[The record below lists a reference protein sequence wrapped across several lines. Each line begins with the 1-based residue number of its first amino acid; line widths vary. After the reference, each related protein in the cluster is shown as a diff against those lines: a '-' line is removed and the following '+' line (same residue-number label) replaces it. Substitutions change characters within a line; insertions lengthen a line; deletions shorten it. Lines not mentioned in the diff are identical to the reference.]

1 MGKALEDHLIAL
13 KTDNL
18 RPGMFV
24 AALDRLWLHT
34 PFPPDGFLV
43 RNHKQIAKIRRYCTY
58 VYTDPEKYEARPTE
72 SSQDNEVLAA
82 NALAPVAGRHSV
94 GEEIPWAR
102 HALGALTNA
111 VRNMIRDVRGG
122 RLPGVETLNTG
133 LLPVVDSIQRCPD
146 ALLWLMRVEHPRE
159 YLCRRA
165 VGTAITAAVYGY
177 RLGFDRDSLR
187 DLALGGIL
195 LDIGKTEIPVT
206 ILAKTDLLNAV
217 EYTLVQR
224 HVGHALG
231 MLRLTDDIPERV
243 VDMVSCHHER
253 FDGSGYPHHQH
264 GTEIPLF
271 ARMAGIVD
279 TYDAMTQDRRYAPA
293 VSSHTALRYLSEQR
307 NSHFDDSLLQ
317 EFIHAMG
324 VYPTGTWVEL
334 LDGSRGIVCAQ
345 DSGWPLSPLVALLT
359 NSKGEPIA
367 SSIVLADRSNPIVN
381 ARQADPLSFAT
392 PDLEAMS

>member
-13 KTDNL
+13 ETDAL

-34 PFPPDGFLV
+34 PFPPDGFVV

-58 VYTDPEKYEARPTE
+58 VYTDPTKRE
-72 SSQDNEVLAA
+72 SLPDAEPDQDVLAA
-82 NALAPVAGRHSV
+82 HIMAPVAGRHSV
-94 GEEIPWAR
+94 GEEMPWAR
-102 HALGALTNA
+102 HALNTLTNC
-111 VRNMIRDVRGG
+111 VRAMIRDVRGG
-122 RLPGVETLNTG
+122 RLPGQHALNTG

-146 ALLWLMRVEHPRE
+146 ALLWLIRTEHPHD

-165 VGTAITAAVYGY
+165 VGTALTAAIYGY
-177 RLGFDRDSLR
+177 RLGFDRDALK

-195 LDIGKTEIPVT
+195 LDIGKTEVPVT
-206 ILAKTDLLNAV
+206 ILAKNDTLTAT
-217 EYTLVQR
+217 EYGLVKK

-231 MLRLTDDIPERV
+231 MVKVMDRIPDRV
-243 VDMVSCHHER
+243 VDMVSSHHER
-253 FDGSGYPHHQH
+253 FDGSGYPNQQH

-279 TYDAMTQDRRYAPA
+279 TYDAMTQERRYAPA
-293 VSSHTALRYLSEQR
+293 VSAHTALRYLDGQR
-307 NSHFDDSLLQ
+307 HSRFDDSLLQ

-334 LDGSRGIVCAQ
+334 LDGSRGIVCSQNA
-345 DSGWPLSPLVALLT
+345 GWPLAPLVALMVDA
-359 NSKGEPIA
+359 KGKAIEPRA
-367 SSIVLADRSNPIVN
+367 VAADRANPIVG
-381 ARQADPLSFAT
+381 ARRAVQNWET
-392 PDLEAMS
+392 PDLEAIA